1 MARSPF
7 FQTPELYP
15 NFPHTS
21 TLVLLKSLTR
31 NQTSC
36 WEMSLML
43 LALSMELFCWLVTVS
58 CPCLGLRG
66 FGYQNPLISNRYNF
80 MKCATSLHGSRNG
93 VRKGTAR
100 PVSADSIP
108 RAGLWVTP
116 SSPCS
121 PGAGKI
127 TPNPRVRCWDP
138 LRVSPLKWVMYEALA
153 VSSTFPE
160 TLINFN

>member
-1 MARSPF
+1 MARSLF

-80 MKCATSLHGSRNG
+80 MKCTTSLPWEQERCQERDCQASECWQHPQCRAVGHLEFSLFPWCWKDHPKSQGEVLGS
-93 VRKGTAR
+93 
-100 PVSADSIP
+100 PQS
-108 RAGLWVTP
+108 
-116 SSPCS
+116 
-121 PGAGKI
+121 
-127 TPNPRVRCWDP
+127 
-138 LRVSPLKWVMYEALA
+138 
-153 VSSTFPE
+153 VSSKVSDVWSLSCKFYFSW
-160 TLINFN
+160 NSQKY